1 VTSATSGGPAAD
13 HPRATEFD
21 RLEAVCIARG
31 SAAMCDEL
39 AASLASHG
47 RWHALFDL
55 RLMQARLAA
64 GLPASGSPEGLDEAA
79 RDRLDAASLAA
90 CREVGW
96 PLLEAGQVAAAWMY
110 LRAAAR
116 PKEVAARLAPLAAR
130 AVAALAAGEDGRGD
144 EEAARLVQEILGV
157 ALWEGADP
165 ALGIGVVLQTQ
176 GTCNAITAYE
186 QAVSRLPAVRQEPA
200 ARRLVAHL
208 HAEVVRSLA
217 ADLADR
223 GSDTAAALAGPRPL
237 VALLAAAGGLA
248 DDPSIH
254 VDVSHLQSVLRIA
267 RVCGDPATLEQ
278 AWELATYGCR
288 LPEEV
293 TYPGEPPFANVAEAS
308 RLFFGAQIG
317 RDATEAVAFFRRT
330 AATADP
336 DLAGGLPHD
345 TLVLLLTRLG
355 RPAEALHAAIDRPRD
370 AGQPSTLQ
378 AAGLLPTLVDLAQAS
393 GAWEILLA
401 ACRRHGDEVTFAAAL
416 AARAAAG
423 FRTTTAGLGGSL

>member
-1 VTSATSGGPAAD
+1 VIAAPDDDAASGHGDAA
-13 HPRATEFD
+13 RFD
-21 RLEAVCIARG
+21 RLEAACAADG
-31 SAAMCDEL
+31 PAAMCAEL
-39 AASLASHG
+39 AASLAARG

-55 RLMQARLAA
+55 RLAEARLAA
-64 GLPASGSPEGLDEAA
+64 GLPAGGSLDGLDEQA

-110 LRAAAR
+110 LRAAVG
-116 PKEVAARLAPLAAR
+116 PGEMTARLEPLAKR
-130 AVAALAAGEDGRGD
+130 AVAAAGGDAGGDD
-144 EEAARLVQEILGV
+144 EEAARLVQEIVGV

-165 ALGIGVVLQTQ
+165 ALGIGLVLDTQ

-186 QAVSRLPAVRQEPA
+186 QAVSRLPAARQEPA

-223 GSDTAAALAGPRPL
+223 GLDTASALAGPRPL
-237 VALLAAAGGLA
+237 VALLETAGGLEG
-248 DDPSIH
+248 DPSIH
-254 VDVSHLQSVLRIA
+254 VDVSHLQSLLRIA
-267 RVCGDPATLEQ
+267 RISSDPATLEQ

-293 TYPGEPPFANVAEAS
+293 TYPGEPPFENVAEAA
-308 RLFFGAQIG
+308 RLFYAAQIG
-317 RDATEAVAFFRRT
+317 QDVPEAVAFFRRA

-336 DLAGGLPHD
+336 DLAGSLPHD
-345 TLVLLLTRLG
+345 TLVLLLARLG
-355 RPAEALHAAIDRPRD
+355 RPAEALQVAIDRPRD

-378 AAGLLPTLVDLAQAS
+378 AAGLMPSLVDLAQTS
-393 GAWEILLA
+393 GEWQMLLD
-401 ACRRHGDEVTFAAAL
+401 ACRRHGDEVTFAATL
-416 AARAAAG
+416 AARA
-423 FRTTTAGLGGSL
+423 TAG

>member
-1 VTSATSGGPAAD
+1 VTSPMPGDGAVD
-13 HPRATEFD
+13 HPDAAGFD
-21 RLEAVCIARG
+21 RLEAACAARG
-31 SAAMCDEL
+31 AAAMCDEL
-39 AASLASHG
+39 AASLASRG

-64 GLPASGSPEGLDEAA
+64 GAPAGGSLDGLDEAT
-79 RDRLDAASLAA
+79 RGRLDAASLAA

-110 LRAAAR
+110 LRAAVS
-116 PKEVAARLAPLAAR
+116 PEEMAARLEPLAKR
-130 AVAALAAGEDGRGD
+130 AVAAAAAEGDGDD
-144 EEAARLVQEILGV
+144 EEAARLVQEIVGV

-165 ALGIGVVLQTQ
+165 ALGIGLVLDTQ

-200 ARRLVAHL
+200 ARRLIAHL
-208 HAEVVRSLA
+208 HAEVVRSLV

-223 GSDTAAALAGPRPL
+223 GLDTASALAGPRPL
-237 VALLAAAGGLA
+237 VPLLEAAGGLVGE
-248 DDPSIH
+248 PSIH

-267 RVCGDPATLEQ
+267 RVSSDPATLEQ

-293 TYPGEPPFANVAEAS
+293 TYPGEPPFENVAEAS
-308 RLFFGAQIG
+308 RLFYAAQIG
-317 RDATEAVAFFRRT
+317 RDVAEAIGFFRQA

-336 DLAGGLPHD
+336 DLAGSLPHD
-345 TLVLLLTRLG
+345 TLVLLLARLG
-355 RPAEALHAAIDRPRD
+355 RPAEALQAAIDRPRD

-378 AAGLLPTLVDLAQAS
+378 AAGLMPSLVDLAQAS
-393 GAWEILLA
+393 GAWKILLD
-401 ACRRHGDEVTFAAAL
+401 ACRRHGDEVTFAATL
-416 AARAAAG
+416 AARAAAEP
-423 FRTTTAGLGGSL
+423 